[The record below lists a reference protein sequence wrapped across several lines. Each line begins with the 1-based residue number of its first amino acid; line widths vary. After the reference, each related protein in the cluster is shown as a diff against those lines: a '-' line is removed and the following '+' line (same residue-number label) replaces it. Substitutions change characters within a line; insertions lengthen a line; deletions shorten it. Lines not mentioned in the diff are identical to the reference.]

1 VRVKRRVIRTFMSA
15 FAIRTQSELDVP
27 VAGRMKKSIPGMFD
41 PHDSHA
47 MRRTSM
53 CWSDSIALGNLEP
66 SKPWLIKTTAFEQF
80 IEDRFG
86 FFPDVP
92 SGDSV
97 FQNGVKI
104 NAFSLV

>member
-1 VRVKRRVIRTFMSA
+1 
-15 FAIRTQSELDVP
+15 
-27 VAGRMKKSIPGMFD
+27 
-41 PHDSHA
+41 
-47 MRRTSM
+47 M

-97 FQNGVKI
+97 FQHGVKV
-104 NAFSLV
+104 NAFSLVEVAHDLHEERLKISAAFTTAITVDFSLIGGQ

>member
-1 VRVKRRVIRTFMSA
+1 
-15 FAIRTQSELDVP
+15 
-27 VAGRMKKSIPGMFD
+27 
-41 PHDSHA
+41 
-47 MRRTSM
+47 M

-66 SKPWLIKTTAFEQF
+66 SKSWLIQTAALKQF

-97 FQNGVKI
+97 FQHGVKV
-104 NAFSLV
+104 NAFTLVEVAHDLHEEGLKISAAFTTAFTVAFPLIGGQ